1 MFKESGRWRMTE
13 AYLSYKLT
21 KWAFGSGELITTLYL
36 KTIWLR
42 IVIFGTMD
50 QCDIKIGLIKYMW
63 VSDLYFMVQWLS
75 YVCKTILWM
84 HVIFWTIVQY
94 NTKIDIT
101 CSWYFEGYLLDEH
114 HIWDN
119 GSVWHK
125 DWPHKVYVGQWP
137 IFRGTVILPYIL
149 TVNCKLHV
157 FWLVDTGGI
166 PALWA
171 LTLVDKTV

>member
-1 MFKESGRWRMTE
+1 MQHPSRRLAPGWVLLRSQISVEPYSPKGPENIN
-13 AYLSYKLT
+13 
-21 KWAFGSGELITTLYL
+21 ITTLYL

-42 IVIFGTMD
+42 IVIFGIMD
-50 QCDIKIGLIKYMW
+50 QCDIKIGLIKYML
-63 VSDLYFMVQWLS
+63 VIDLYFMVQWLS

-84 HVIFWTIVQY
+84 HVILWIINQY
-94 NTKIDIT
+94 DTKIDIT
-101 CSWYFEGYLLDEH
+101 WYFEGFLLGEH

-125 DWPHKVYVGQWP
+125 DWPHKIYVGRWP

-157 FWLVDTGGI
+157 FW
-166 PALWA
+166 
-171 LTLVDKTV
+171 